1 MINPLGIF
9 EKVKEGYISYIKT
22 AFGTRYE
29 EFESNRENLLNTDKV
44 LYRQPWIEPLLE
56 YKSAEGKEI
65 KNLTQHDLAGFTIEE
80 TQLFKEFI
88 SK

>member
-65 KNLTQHDLAGFTIEE
+65 KNLTEKDLSGFTKKDVE
-80 TQLFKEFI
+80 LFNNFV
-88 SK
+88 